1 MKEYN
6 NLLWKYAGLGIQF
19 LIAIGATVFLGIKLD
34 NWLNLKTPI
43 FVWVLPLLI
52 ITIIIYKILKDTAP
66 KNK

>member
-1 MKEYN
+1 MKENN

-19 LIAIGATVFLGIKLD
+19 LIAIGATVYLGIKLD
-34 NWLNLKTPI
+34 KWLYLKTPI